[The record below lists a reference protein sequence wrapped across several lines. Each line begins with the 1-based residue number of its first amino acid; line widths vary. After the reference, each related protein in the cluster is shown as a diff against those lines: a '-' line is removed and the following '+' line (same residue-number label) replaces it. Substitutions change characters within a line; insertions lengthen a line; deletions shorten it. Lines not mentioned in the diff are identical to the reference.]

1 MQLINNIGTI
11 PTQSAESRTV
21 FKTSSNSDIRPAF
34 DEKTSPPPP
43 TDSEIIKAINQSNA
57 ALKQISSSLE
67 FSQEKSTGKTL
78 IRVYDRDTKELI
90 RQFPSEEMIAIAK
103 QIESLKGALINQT
116 V

>member
-1 MQLINNIGTI
+1 MTYLNSTGTI
-11 PTQSAESRTV
+11 PPSRP
-21 FKTSSNSDIRPAF
+21 FEFTSVLKSNSDPNGRPVVQ
-34 DEKTSPPPP
+34 EKSPPLA
-43 TDSEIIKAINQSNA
+43 DSELKKVIGQSNA

-103 QIESLKGALINQT
+103 QIDSLKGALINQT